1 MKIEHSYPGERLT
14 RHPKS
19 EAAPEKKKKKRKKK
33 PAPPPPPRRAV
44 AKAEAERTEPTRAW
58 EDVGEGEGEGK
69 GEGEAKSEGEA
80 KVPYLQ
86 RFNAAAH
93 AVRFARCATVVHA
106 DVLRKLLVS
115 YW

>member
-58 EDVGEGEGEGK
+58 EDVGEGE
-69 GEGEAKSEGEA
+69 AKSEGEA

-93 AVRFARCATVVHA
+93 AVRFARCATVVHG